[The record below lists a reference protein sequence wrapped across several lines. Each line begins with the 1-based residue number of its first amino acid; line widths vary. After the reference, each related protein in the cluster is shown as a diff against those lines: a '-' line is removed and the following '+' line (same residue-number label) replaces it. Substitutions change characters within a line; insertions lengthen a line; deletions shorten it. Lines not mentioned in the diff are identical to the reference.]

1 MSSSSDPKF
10 SRERNIHQIL
20 GEGLVADVVL
30 WRQTNISAGILL
42 VTVASWGVFEISGY
56 TLLSL
61 VSSVLLLLLSILF
74 LWAKSA
80 SILKRPP
87 PPLPKLQLSEEIM
100 NQAVTLIRT
109 HVNEL
114 LAVSQNIA
122 LGKDT
127 KLFFKVV
134 ACLLLISVVGGRID
148 FLTLG
153 YTSLL
158 MILTVPVLYEI
169 YADDVDRYIKM
180 TKYKLQKLYN
190 KIDVE
195 VIGRVKKCILDKQKL
210 S

>member
-1 MSSSSDPKF
+1 MDSSSDPSF
-10 SRERNIHQIL
+10 TRQRNLHQIL

-30 WRQTNISAGILL
+30 WRQSNISAGILL
-42 VTVASWGVFEISGY
+42 VTVASWVVFEISGY

-61 VSSVLLLLLSILF
+61 VSSVLLLLLTILF

-80 SILKRPP
+80 AILNRPP
-87 PPLPKLQLSEEIM
+87 PPLPKLQLSEEM
-100 NQAVTLIRT
+100 VNQAANLFRT

-127 KLFFKVV
+127 KLFFKV
-134 ACLLLISVVGGRID
+134 AAYLLLIAIVGGMTD
-148 FLTLG
+148 LLALG

-158 MILTVPVLYEI
+158 MILTVPVLYER
-169 YADDVDRYIKM
+169 YGDDVDRYIKM
-180 TKYKLQKLYN
+180 TSYELQKLYN

-195 VIGRVKKCILDKQKL
+195 VIGRVKKCILEKQKL